1 MSFTLA
7 GSRRD
12 LHLVVSARALSLLGD
27 EVALVA
33 LLLRTQSRGGGA
45 WLVVTLLLAGML
57 PLVLLAPLVGR
68 LVDRADSRTLLLSSS
83 LAQLLCCT
91 ALAFRAD
98 LASTLLLVTALGAG
112 QSVNSATWQ
121 ALLPRIA
128 GPNGLPAAFGLSQA
142 ASTAASIMAP
152 VLGGVLT
159 GLFGAR
165 IPLLVDAA
173 SFLVI
178 TAAALAIRTRRGPS
192 ARVAG
197 APVDSR
203 GGWTILRAD
212 QVLALLIGMLCLFI
226 LLGSMVNVVEVFLVR
241 QTLHASATWYG
252 IIGGC
257 WGAGAFA
264 GALAGRRLRGQRT
277 LLRVALAGCAML
289 ALGLAGMGLAPSV
302 GWVLPASVIGGAA
315 NGLLSLSISSLVAMR
330 TEEDARGRVS
340 AMVNGLS
347 SSAQVG
353 ALLLGG
359 LLGATIAP
367 REIFLLSG
375 LLGLLVPLLL
385 SRRLL
390 GSLRPSEA
398 SQPALGTSQKAF
410 TGVA

>member
-1 MSFTLA
+1 MSFTITRN
-7 GSRRD
+7 RRD
-12 LHLVVSARALSLLGD
+12 LHLVVGARALSLLGD

-33 LLLRTQSRGGGA
+33 LLLRTQARGEGA
-45 WLVVTLLLAGML
+45 WSVVTLLLAGML

-68 LVDRADSRTLLLSSS
+68 LVDRTDSRTLLLASS

-91 ALAFRAD
+91 ALAFTPELD
-98 LASTLLLVTALGAG
+98 PTLLLVAALGAG
-112 QSVNSATWQ
+112 QAVNSATWQ

-128 GPNGLPAAFGLSQA
+128 GPDGLPAAFGLSQA
-142 ASTAASIMAP
+142 ASTAASILAP

-178 TAAALAIRTRRGPS
+178 TAAALTIRTRRRPG
-192 ARVAG
+192 RRTAG

-212 QVLALLIGMLCLFI
+212 RTLALLIGMLCLFI
-226 LLGSMVNVVEVFLVR
+226 LLGSMVNVVEVFLIR

-257 WGAGAFA
+257 WGAGALC

-277 LLRVALAGCAML
+277 LLRVALAGCVML
-289 ALGLAGMGLAPSV
+289 SLGLAGLGFAPTV

-315 NGLLSLSISSLVAMR
+315 NGLVNLSISSLVALR

-353 ALLLGG
+353 ALLFGG
-359 LLGATIAP
+359 LLGATMAP
-367 REIFLLSG
+367 REVFLLSG
-375 LLGLLVPLLL
+375 VLGLLAPLAL

-390 GSLRPSEA
+390 GSLRPDAPA
-398 SQPALGTSQKAF
+398 SPAAERVRTA
-410 TGVA
+410 TA